1 MPSHQSIRTGFDR
14 HDLWHTH
21 TPEKK
26 RENPQNKRKPI
37 GKQAKKKVFSPP
49 QGGVADT
56 NDETPVVGSFRHW
69 LALIIIIIIIIGLD
83 LLQLSTLS
91 WVTQRLGEQTG
102 QLTLMLTM
110 FNRIT
115 PLFMFVD
122 CDYYNVFHGQQKRE
136 YPVFEIKTG
145 GAWKKVGNKTHE
157 PQCDYL
163 ETRRTRFSG
172 TKTRTHLYISMWI
185 STICARFCSTA
196 WVALCNY
203 CFYSEFQTLPPFT

>member
-1 MPSHQSIRTGFDR
+1 
-14 HDLWHTH
+14 
-21 TPEKK
+21 
-26 RENPQNKRKPI
+26 
-37 GKQAKKKVFSPP
+37 
-49 QGGVADT
+49 
-56 NDETPVVGSFRHW
+56 
-69 LALIIIIIIIIGLD
+69 
-83 LLQLSTLS
+83 
-91 WVTQRLGEQTG
+91 
-102 QLTLMLTM
+102 
-110 FNRIT
+110 
-115 PLFMFVD
+115 MFVD

-203 CFYSEFQTLPPFT
+203 CCTFVLFRVSNSSTIHVIRILNCRRKIIPTYVRLNIHATQQT